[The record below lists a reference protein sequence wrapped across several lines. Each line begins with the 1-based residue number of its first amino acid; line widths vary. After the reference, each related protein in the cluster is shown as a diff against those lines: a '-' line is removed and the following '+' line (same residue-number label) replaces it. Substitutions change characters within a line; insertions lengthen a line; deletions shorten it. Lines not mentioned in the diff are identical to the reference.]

1 MKKMHMILV
10 VLILFLLS
18 GYAAAAS
25 TIRKCSGCD
34 DAGCL
39 VRGSKC
45 MCDIVCDII
54 DQVKFVLE
62 TIGPA
67 LVVVMFTYGG
77 VKYVFS
83 ADDPGGRKA
92 AKNTCIH
99 AIIGGIII
107 LLASWVAGLIGEGCK
122 TCTAA

>member
-1 MKKMHMILV
+1 MNKKALTTLWAILAT
-10 VLILFLLS
+10 ILLS
-18 GYAAAAS
+18 STAAA
-25 TIRKCSGCD
+25 IRSC
-34 DAGCL
+34 AGCAT
-39 VRGSKC
+39 GCGATPPAQC

-99 AIIGGIII
+99 AVIGGIII
-107 LLASWVAGLIGEGCK
+107 LLGSWVAGFVGKGCE
-122 TCTAA
+122 TCS